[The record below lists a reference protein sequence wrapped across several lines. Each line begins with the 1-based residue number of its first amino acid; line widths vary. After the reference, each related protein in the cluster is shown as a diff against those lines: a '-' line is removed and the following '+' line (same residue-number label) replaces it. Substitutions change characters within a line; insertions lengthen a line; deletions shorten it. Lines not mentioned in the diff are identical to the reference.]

1 MPHLATEPEIDS
13 FLGGNSNWSRLGIVL
28 RSEFIAP
35 NFLVAIEL
43 VNSVAVIAER
53 MDHHPDIDIRWNK
66 VLFTLST
73 HSAGGVT
80 SLDCELAIAIDSV
93 ALELCGS

>member
-1 MPHLATEPEIDS
+1 M
-13 FLGGNSNWSRLGIVL
+13 
-28 RSEFIAP
+28 AP

-43 VNSVAVIAER
+43 VNSVAVVAER

-80 SLDCELAIAIDSV
+80 SLDFELAIAIDSV